1 MTCCENDITFYGL
14 IARGEGLEKYENR
27 DWVEVTARMG
37 VEEHVAY
44 DGPGPVMHVLSI
56 APAEKAAQEVVTF

>member
-14 IARGEGLEKYENR
+14 IAYGEGLEQFENR
-27 DWVEVTARMG
+27 DWVEITARMG